1 MNGPR
6 VWFQVKKDAVL
17 FVFSPE
23 CKHCK
28 KFDPVYTKLAKK
40 MTTSNENIIFGKMD
54 GTSNDI
60 PYMFPP
66 LNGYPTVFF
75 ISAYRFEL
83 SVFYSLSW
91 FNS

>member
-1 MNGPR
+1 MQRILLFPLFIN
-6 VWFQVKKDAVL
+6 QVKKDAVL

-28 KFDPVYTKLAKK
+28 KFDSVYTKLAKK
-40 MTTSNENIIFGKMD
+40 LTGSNENLIFGKID

-66 LNGYPTVFF
+66 VTGFPTVFF
-75 ISAYRFEL
+75 ISAYR
-83 SVFYSLSW
+83 
-91 FNS
+91 